1 MTKETKEL
9 RRTYWALLTA
19 FALLIAMGMANVF
32 SATFV
37 SDGVQGRFFN
47 HLMRQAILFVVGLG
61 PALFLYKK
69 DYRIWRNY
77 TKWIIIGAVV
87 LLLIVFP
94 IGIVVNGARRWIGV
108 AGFTFQPS
116 EVAKLAGILYA
127 ASHLA
132 DFLEKRRPIEFLYRL
147 SHAKDVVFWRRLR
160 FVPHIALW
168 GPLLMF
174 LLVMEQPDA
183 GTAFVILAIPAV
195 MVFAGGA
202 RLSHIKW
209 HCAVLGGGALLYLL
223 SAPYRMNRIIAWL
236 DPWEYEKTLGYQ
248 TVQSLIAIGSGGILG
263 QGIGDGVSK
272 FSYLPEAHTD
282 FAFAI
287 LAQEWGLRGS
297 IFILLLFCTVV
308 YFGAMTAWNCRDKFG
323 MFTALGIT
331 LYFGGQGFINIG
343 MVCGVLPVVGVPLP
357 FISYGGTSL
366 VVNMAAAALLLNICR
381 QNYKQAMERA
391 AAEPQPVLRS
401 MKEETRSR
409 FPLR

>member
-19 FALLIAMGMANVF
+19 FALLVAMGMANVF

-37 SDGVQGRFFN
+37 SDGVHGRFFN
-47 HLMRQAILFVVGLG
+47 HLMRQAIFFAVGLG

-147 SHAKDVVFWRRLR
+147 SHSKDVVFWRRLR

-195 MVFAGGA
+195 MVFA
-202 RLSHIKW
+202 
-209 HCAVLGGGALLYLL
+209 GGALLYLL

>member
-19 FALLIAMGMANVF
+19 FALLVAMGMANVF

-37 SDGVQGRFFN
+37 SDGVHGRFFN
-47 HLMRQAILFVVGLG
+47 HLMRQAIFFAVGLG

-132 DFLEKRRPIEFLYRL
+132 DFLEKRRP
-147 SHAKDVVFWRRLR
+147 
-160 FVPHIALW
+160 
-168 GPLLMF
+168 
-174 LLVMEQPDA
+174 
-183 GTAFVILAIPAV
+183 LAIPAV

>member
-19 FALLIAMGMANVF
+19 FALLVAMGMANVF

-37 SDGVQGRFFN
+37 SDGVHGRFFN
-47 HLMRQAILFVVGLG
+47 HLMRQAIFFAVGLG

-236 DPWEYEKTLGYQ
+236 DPWE
-248 TVQSLIAIGSGGILG
+248 
-263 QGIGDGVSK
+263 
-272 FSYLPEAHTD
+272 
-282 FAFAI
+282 
-287 LAQEWGLRGS
+287 
-297 IFILLLFCTVV
+297 
-308 YFGAMTAWNCRDKFG
+308 
-323 MFTALGIT
+323 
-331 LYFGGQGFINIG
+331 
-343 MVCGVLPVVGVPLP
+343 
-357 FISYGGTSL
+357 
-366 VVNMAAAALLLNICR
+366 
-381 QNYKQAMERA
+381 
-391 AAEPQPVLRS
+391 
-401 MKEETRSR
+401 
-409 FPLR
+409 

>member
-19 FALLIAMGMANVF
+19 FALLVAMGMANVF

-37 SDGVQGRFFN
+37 SDGVHGRFFN
-47 HLMRQAILFVVGLG
+47 HLMRQAIFFAVGMG

-94 IGIVVNGARRWIGV
+94 IGIVVNGARRWIGI

-236 DPWEYEKTLGYQ
+236 DPW
-248 TVQSLIAIGSGGILG
+248 
-263 QGIGDGVSK
+263 
-272 FSYLPEAHTD
+272 EAHTD